1 MLLFPG
7 VPLLLQRSLG
17 GGRGSDGRLEFR
29 DALALARR
37 QQAHL
42 VRHKL
47 ADVAELYLAHLLHEQ
62 GDDASEWVDVSAS
75 PMAYDLWLDAFED
88 GCVELKR
95 MVRDEN
101 IGPRSPGEDED
112 APPVGPLADGD

>member
-1 MLLFPG
+1 MSRLRRIAVFVEEVEPG
-7 VPLLLQRSLG
+7 HFHWV
-17 GGRGSDGRLEFR
+17 
-29 DALALARR
+29 
-37 QQAHL
+37 
-42 VRHKL
+42 
-47 ADVAELYLAHLLHEQ
+47 LHEQ
-62 GDDASEWVDVSAS
+62 GDDASEWVELSAS